1 VVSDSEHAPAHGPR
15 PAPLPHVRRQAAQW
29 AWWLLLV
36 LVLIFGTAQRL
47 AHVADQRRASADE
60 GTYAQ
65 FTGRVAQLGLP
76 ASPWDRLSAMMG
88 PRTKRVL
95 VALLGVRVVLGGG
108 DRPQPLHPLHR
119 EPGRAR
125 LDAALALRSG
135 RRVVNLP
142 PPAAFD

>member
-1 VVSDSEHAPAHGPR
+1 
-15 PAPLPHVRRQAAQW
+15 LPHVRRQAAQW

-95 VALLGVRVVLGGG
+95 VALLGVRVFLGGVTDLNRFTRFIVNQDVLGLT
-108 DRPQPLHPLHR
+108 PPLLF
-119 EPGRAR
+119 EVA
-125 LDAALALRSG
+125 DAW
-135 RRVVNLP
+135 
-142 PPAAFD
+142 